1 MNVFSTPSQKANL
14 SHNGFDMSNLLKF
27 TSTTGELLPV
37 YYDILY
43 PGDKMRMATELKT
56 RTMPLDSAAMVNITE
71 HIDWFAVPI
80 DQILSLFSAK
90 FYNIKDIHS
99 SIFSSDVDTTNIIPF
114 IPASTF
120 NSVVSEILDEGSS
133 YYVDR
138 YFNSSLYLSDLPVY
152 FCTSFRLFEFFGI
165 PLLNRGDEAGITGG
179 DYTTSLSPLLPCVY
193 QKIYYDYFRLSDR
206 EVNNPSFYNLDL
218 FYDES
223 TIEDSE
229 YVADFF
235 VLRYRPAKRDFF
247 THQFVS
253 PVFSMSS
260 GMSLGIPDSSHLSD
274 LFHNWYAT
282 YQNASEGMANGQPD
296 TLHLNDS
303 VQATVHLHSNSAGV
317 GLTPTDIRT
326 SFALQK
332 YLEVTRR
339 AGKHI
344 DAQTLAH
351 FGVKPPKRVAG
362 EVIHLGHHSQNISIG
377 DVISTANTGQPIN
390 GSLGA
395 VGGKGYGYGKSKYF
409 DYVNDEACPVVVM
422 AIYSAE
428 VDYDYSVTG
437 LDRLN
442 SYINRSD
449 FYTPEFDNL
458 GMQPIFG
465 YQFRYFGGEDP
476 LATTHNSQ
484 RIGWQYRWM
493 ESKCK
498 YNRVLGS
505 LSRSLYYWS
514 AQRFNEPYGGKLSYF
529 LVSPFALNAVLV
541 TPYSFDGSVDLVSPF
556 NVEEY
561 RVSGVNPSSL
571 FGNDPLLHELYF
583 DVKKSSTMSNFGLEQ
598 L

>member
-71 HIDWFAVPI
+71 HIDWFAVPV
-80 DQILSLFSAK
+80 DQIISLFSAK

-99 SIFSSDVDTTNIIPF
+99 SVFTASLIDVEHLIPP
-114 IPASTF
+114 IPSSTF
-120 NSVVSEILDEGSS
+120 NEFVTGVLDNSGE
-133 YYVDR
+133 YYQDH
-138 YFNSSLYLSDLPVY
+138 YFNEDSYLSEFPTY
-152 FCTSFRLFEFFGI
+152 ACTQFRLFEFFGI
-165 PLLNRGDEAGITGG
+165 PLLNRGSQAGITGG
-179 DYTTSLSPLLPCVY
+179 VYTTSISPLLPCVY
-193 QKIYYDYFRLSDR
+193 QKIYFDYYRISDR
-206 EVNNPSFYNLDL
+206 EVNDPSSYNLDSSYNYAE
-218 FYDES
+218 YD
-223 TIEDSE
+223 DSE
-229 YVADFF
+229 QIFPLF
-235 VLRYRPAKRDFF
+235 TLRYRPAKRDFF

-260 GMSLGIPDSSHLSD
+260 PMSLGFPGSGSLSE
-274 LFHNWYAT
+274 LFHNWYAS
-282 YQNASEGMANGQPD
+282 YQSAGEVMTNGASEIIGQD
-296 TLHLNDS
+296 DS
-303 VQATVHLHSNSAGV
+303 VQAAVHLKSTSSGV

-377 DVISTANTGQPIN
+377 DVISTANTGQPVN

-395 VGGKGYGYGKSKYF
+395 VGGKGYGYGKSKHF
-409 DYVNDEACPVVVM
+409 EYVNDEACPVVVM

-428 VDYDYSVTG
+428 VDYDYALTG

-442 SYINRSD
+442 SYFDRSD

-465 YQFRYFGGEDP
+465 YQFRYFGGADP
-476 LATTHNSQ
+476 LATTHNST
-484 RIGWQYRWM
+484 RVGWQYRWM

-498 YNRVLGS
+498 YNRILGS
-505 LSRSLYYWS
+505 LSRSLYYWT
-514 AQRFNEPYGGKLSYF
+514 AQRFNEPYAGKLPYF

-541 TPYSFDGSVDLVSPF
+541 TPYSFDGDVEKVAPF

-561 RVSGVNPSSL
+561 GGSSTPSSL